1 MSVTWQQWLQRHGLT
16 AVIGGLVIGLLGV
29 VGFETQWGN
38 SLRPS
43 PVVVVGQAAKG
54 SDTSLLPAFALPAAD
69 VAFNQTVERPLFVP
83 TRRPT
88 PIVAGVV
95 QPAMKK
101 GQFKLAGTVLNQDLP
116 FAFLVEVSTGKG
128 MRVAKGAEIISTGIS
143 VASIDAMRVVLKQG
157 EETEELTLRT
167 AASPPAPIAPP
178 PGAPVAGVPGAAQ
191 RPPPAGVVV
200 GAIPTMPGAAAA
212 PAAPVLPIAGGGVA
226 ATGPR
231 AGSSVMPGWVQPPT
245 DTAQTAAPATPPDAT
260 VGTQRRRRFPNVP
273 QQ

>member
-1 MSVTWQQWLQRHGLT
+1 MNVTWQQWLQRHGLT
-16 AVIGGLVIGLLGV
+16 TVIGALVVGLLVV
-29 VGFETQWGN
+29 VGFETQWGS

-43 PVVVVGQAAKG
+43 PVVAVGQAVKG
-54 SDTSLLPAFALPAAD
+54 TDTSLLPAFALPAAD

-88 PIVAGVV
+88 PVVAGAV
-95 QPAMKK
+95 QPMMKK

-178 PGAPVAGVPGAAQ
+178 LGAPVAGVPGAAQ

-200 GAIPTMPGAAAA
+200 SAVPTMPGVAVA
-212 PAAPVLPIAGGGVA
+212 PGAPVTGGGVA
-226 ATGPR
+226 TATGPR
-231 AGSSVMPGWVQPPT
+231 PGSSVMPGWVQPPT
-245 DTAQTAAPATPPDAT
+245 DAAQTAVPATPADAT

>member
-16 AVIGGLVIGLLGV
+16 AVIGGLAIGLLGV
-29 VGFETQWGN
+29 VGFETQWGS

-43 PVVVVGQAAKG
+43 PVIVVGQAAKG

-88 PIVAGVV
+88 PIVAGAV

-101 GQFKLAGTVLNQDLP
+101 GQFRLAGTVLNQDLP

-128 MRVAKGAEIISTGIS
+128 VRVAKGAEIISTGIS
-143 VASIDAMRVVLKQG
+143 VASVDAMRVVLKQG

-191 RPPPAGVVV
+191 RPPPTGVVV
-200 GAIPTMPGAAAA
+200 GAIPTMPAAA
-212 PAAPVLPIAGGGVA
+212 PAAPVSPIAGGGVA

>member
-1 MSVTWQQWLQRHGLT
+1 MSVTWQQRLQRYGLT
-16 AVIGGLVIGLLGV
+16 SVIVALVVGLLVV
-29 VGFETQWGN
+29 VGFETQWGS

-43 PVVVVGQAAKG
+43 PVVAVGQAVKG
-54 SDTSLLPAFALPAAD
+54 TDTSLLPVFALPAAE

-88 PIVAGVV
+88 PVVAGAV
-95 QPAMKK
+95 QPMMKK

-157 EETEELTLRT
+157 DETEELTLRT

-178 PGAPVAGVPGAAQ
+178 PGAPVAGLPGALQ

-200 GAIPTMPGAAAA
+200 SAVPTVPGVAAA
-212 PAAPVLPIAGGGVA
+212 PIAPGAPVTGGGIA

-231 AGSSVMPGWVQPPT
+231 PGSSVLPGWVQPPT
-245 DTAQTAAPATPPDAT
+245 DAAQTAAPATPADAT